1 MNWGSAEAF
10 WNMGGAATFVWGSYA
25 VTLIVIVVELI
36 LLFQR
41 RKNTVSRLLR
51 LRRGRSSRRQPA
63 NESDSQ

>member
-1 MNWGSAEAF
+1 MNWESAAAF
-10 WNMGGAATFVWGSYA
+10 WDMGGAASFVWGSYA
-25 VTLIVIVVELI
+25 VTLIAILVELI

-41 RKNTVSRLLR
+41 RKSTVNRLQR